1 MGRNKLAV
9 ICGHKDWK
17 AWKASGD
24 SRDAMVDFAS
34 TQLNTLD
41 PIDDKY
47 RWWNDLGKQHTA
59 LQTLLLRNR
68 IRDRGDLAAHGSA
81 KECIGE
87 SVLALTVERE
97 RMDMMA
103 IFQAVFS
110 EEPVH

>member
-1 MGRNKLAV
+1 
-9 ICGHKDWK
+9 
-17 AWKASGD
+17 
-24 SRDAMVDFAS
+24 MVDFAS

-47 RWWNDLGKQHTA
+47 RWWNDLGKQCTA
-59 LQTLLLRNR
+59 LQTLLLRNQ
-68 IRDRGDLAAHGSA
+68 IRDCGDLAAHGSA

-87 SVLALTVERE
+87 SVFALTVERE
-97 RMDMMA
+97 WMDMMA